1 MLRGLGRRRLLLLFL
16 DICFTELALL
26 LAWQGR
32 LRLPL
37 GSSLDATQARVPLWL
52 FLVVAIIWAGT
63 FAVAVYRNGFING
76 SILDHLFRVLH
87 AGFFSAL
94 LFAGV
99 LYLTYRDLPR
109 LLYVYFVLLNF
120 LLLGTFHSVGLW
132 ALRRWRLWPRR
143 GGRRVVVLGAGE
155 TGRMVAE
162 KVQGY
167 RWEGLELVSVLDDH
181 PSLWGQQVA
190 GVRVQGPLERVMEMA
205 ARGQVEEVVFA
216 LPMRAHKRLIDLAL
230 ELQRYPVRVR
240 VVPDYFDLAFVKT
253 TVENFGGLPMIGLR
267 DPAIDGFQR
276 LVKRTFDLV
285 VTVGALPFVLP
296 IMGIIALAIKLDSPG
311 PAIFK
316 QERVGENGR
325 IFTIYKF
332 RTMVVDAEQR
342 AHEVIEVTE
351 DGKIIHKRKDDP
363 RVTRLG
369 RFLRRTSL
377 DELPQLFNVLKGEM
391 SLVGPRPEL
400 PWLVEHYEPWQRKRF
415 AVPQGITGWWQ
426 VNGRSDRPM
435 HLHTEDDLYYIQNYS
450 FWLDLKILWMT
461 FKKVLRRE
469 GAY

>member
-1 MLRGLGRRRLLLLFL
+1 MLRGLRQRRLFLLLLDVGL
-16 DICFTELALL
+16 TELALF

-32 LRLPL
+32 LHFPI
-37 GSSLDATQARVPLWL
+37 GKPTQARVPLWL

-63 FAVAVYRNGFING
+63 FAVAVYRNGFNG
-76 SILDHLFRVLH
+76 SILDNVFRVLH
-87 AGFFSAL
+87 ATFFSAL
-94 LFAGV
+94 LFAGI

-109 LLYVYFVLLNF
+109 LLYVYFVVVD
-120 LLLGTFHSVGLW
+120 LLLIGMFHSVGLW
-132 ALRRWRLWPRR
+132 LLRRWHLWPVR
-143 GGRRVVVLGAGE
+143 GKRRVVVLGAGE
-155 TGRMVAE
+155 TGQMVAE
-162 KVQGY
+162 KVRGY

-181 PSLWGQQVA
+181 RPRWGQQVA
-190 GVRVQGPLERVMEMA
+190 GLHVHGPLERVLDMA
-205 ARGQVEEVVFA
+205 ANNEVEEVVFA
-216 LPMRAHKRLIDLAL
+216 LPMRAHRRLIDLAL

-285 VTVGALPFVLP
+285 ITIGALPFVLP
-296 IMGIIALAIKLDSPG
+296 VMGLIALAIKLDSPG

-342 AHEVIEVTE
+342 VHEVIQITE

-400 PWLVEHYEPWQRKRF
+400 PWLVDQYEPWQRKRF

-435 HLHTEDDLYYIQNYS
+435 HLHTEDDLYYIQE
-450 FWLDLKILWMT
+450 LLL
-461 FKKVLRRE
+461 L
-469 GAY
+469 A